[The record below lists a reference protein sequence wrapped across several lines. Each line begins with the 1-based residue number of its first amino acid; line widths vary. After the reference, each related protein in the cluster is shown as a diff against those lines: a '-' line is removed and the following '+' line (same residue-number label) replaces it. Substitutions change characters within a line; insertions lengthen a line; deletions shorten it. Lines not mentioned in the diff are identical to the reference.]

1 MAEKS
6 TQNGA
11 SDAFE
16 SETPDYDVAL
26 DDSLVLDLD
35 GFSGPIDV
43 LLALARDH
51 KVDITRIS
59 ILALA
64 DQYLAFI
71 ARARELRLEIAA
83 DYLVM
88 AAWLAYLKSRLL
100 LPHSDDADEPSG
112 AELAARLAFQL
123 QRLEAMRRASEQLL
137 QLPQLGREFFARGAP
152 DPVIVETTT
161 EFTAKLYDLLSV
173 YGLIRQRNESSVL
186 HIAPLNLYSMDDA
199 LIRLSK
205 LIGNIPDWTVLSNFL
220 PEGGGDAL
228 VVRSGIASTF
238 AASLELTKQG
248 KLQLSQSET
257 FAPIFLRGRKDDPDN
272 G

>member
-1 MAEKS
+1 MAEET
-6 TQNGA
+6 TQNDET
-11 SDAFE
+11 DAFE
-16 SETPDYDVAL
+16 SETPDYVVPL

-100 LPHSDDADEPSG
+100 LPHTDNQDEPSG

-123 QRLEAMRRASEQLL
+123 QRLEAMRKASEQLM
-137 QLPQLGREFFARGAP
+137 QLPQLGQEFFARGAP

-173 YGLIRQRNESSVL
+173 YGLIRQRSESSVL

-199 LIRLSK
+199 LTRLST

-228 VVRSGIASTF
+228 VIRSGIASTF

>member
-1 MAEKS
+1 MAEKT
-6 TQNGA
+6 TQDG
-11 SDAFE
+11 SPEAFE
-16 SETPDYDVAL
+16 SETPDYVMTL

-51 KVDITRIS
+51 K
-59 ILALA
+59 
-64 DQYLAFI
+64 
-71 ARARELRLEIAA
+71 
-83 DYLVM
+83 
-88 AAWLAYLKSRLL
+88 
-100 LPHSDDADEPSG
+100 
-112 AELAARLAFQL
+112 ARLAFQL
-123 QRLEAMRRASEQLL
+123 QRLEAMRKASEQLM
-137 QLPQLGREFFARGAP
+137 QLPQLGQEFFARGAP

-161 EFTAKLYDLLSV
+161 EFSAKLYDLLSV
-173 YGLIRQRNESSVL
+173 YGMIRQRNESSVL

-199 LIRLSK
+199 LSRLSK
-205 LIGNIPDWTVLSNFL
+205 LIGTIPDWTVLSNFL
-220 PEGGGDAL
+220 PEGDGDAL

-272 G
+272 GQI